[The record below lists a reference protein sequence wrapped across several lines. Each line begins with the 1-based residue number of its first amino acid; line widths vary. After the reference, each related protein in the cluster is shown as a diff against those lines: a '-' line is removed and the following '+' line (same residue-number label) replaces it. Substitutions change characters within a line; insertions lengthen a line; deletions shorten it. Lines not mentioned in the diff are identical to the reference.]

1 MKRKR
6 RKRRKRKYGLTW
18 IKWQIEGYRIKKQVL
33 KNLKLAEKKLRPIY
47 GEYWFEHTI
56 HGG

>member
-1 MKRKR
+1 MERKKRKKVFGLLWV
-6 RKRRKRKYGLTW
+6 KRQ
-18 IKWQIEGYRIKKQVL
+18 IKVYHIKKQVL
-33 KNLKLAEKKLRPIY
+33 KNLKSAEKKLRPIY